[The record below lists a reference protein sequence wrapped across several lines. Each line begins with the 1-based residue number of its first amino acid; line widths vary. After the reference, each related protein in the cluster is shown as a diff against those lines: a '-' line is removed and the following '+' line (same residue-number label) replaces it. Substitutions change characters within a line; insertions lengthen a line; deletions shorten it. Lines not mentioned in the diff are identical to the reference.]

1 MTTLLPERATLH
13 AGTTSRADAT
23 VPAVTAAPPRFDPA
37 VLRTRWI
44 QVPAGDADATAR
56 AAEHGVDFATA
67 GDRVWETDVH
77 VYLPVAATRRQ
88 GGEVLHERIVLALS
102 PDVVATAQPVRHYP
116 VFDKAIARMRR
127 TPWLVGSAYGVAY
140 ALLYALNEAADRVV
154 AHASDVLEEMSD
166 EIDEATRGVDARGRE
181 IGVRDMQETI
191 TRMNRAE
198 EIVSRA
204 QESQLSLARAVRH
217 LRSEI
222 ADSDPVLAGLVETL
236 VADVEGVKEHAG
248 FEHEKV
254 RYLQQAIMTS
264 LDVKQAQIVKVF
276 TIITAV
282 FLPPTLI
289 ASFYGMN
296 FTHMPELDRPYGFT
310 LTLLLTLVA
319 AVIPLAYIR
328 RRGWLR

>member
-1 MTTLLPERATLH
+1 MTTTLPDLRGRTPD
-13 AGTTSRADAT
+13 ADT
-23 VPAVTAAPPRFDPA
+23 PRFDA
-37 VLRTRWI
+37 RVLRSRWV
-44 QVPAGDADATAR
+44 QVAAGDPAATAR
-56 AAEHGVDFATA
+56 AAEHGVDFAAA
-67 GDRVWETDVH
+67 GGRVWETDAH
-77 VYLPVAATRRQ
+77 VYLPVVATRRHGDQ
-88 GGEVLHERIVLALS
+88 VLHERIVLALS
-102 PDVVATAQPVRHYP
+102 PDVVVTAQPERHYP
-116 VFDKAIARMRR
+116 VFDKAVARLRR
-127 TPWLVGSAYGVAY
+127 TPWLIGSSYGVAY

-154 AHASDVLEEMSD
+154 SHASDLLEDMSD

-181 IGVRDMQETI
+181 IGVRDMQDTI

-204 QESQLSLARAVRH
+204 QESQLSLARAARH

-222 ADSDPVLAGLVETL
+222 ADGDPVLAGLVETL

-248 FEHEKV
+248 FEHDKV

-310 LTLLLTLVA
+310 LTVLLTLVA
-319 AVIPLAYIR
+319 AVIPLAYIK